1 LNKSEA
7 AMKIFMN
14 TINALSL
21 IIQSHPPS
29 MDQLPRHPNPGKFLG
44 ILAVP
49 TNEIELHEV
58 DAYLQLIWEK

>member
-1 LNKSEA
+1 
-7 AMKIFMN
+7 
-14 TINALSL
+14 
-21 IIQSHPPS
+21 